1 MLQSS
6 SQNKQG
12 NWIEKLKEILKEQKI
27 EEEEE
32 NSQLNCSGNDD
43 IQNQNSNTRTQDC
56 LSSQSNSQNEVSFLE
71 NDNHHGKKEQNKV
84 MYQKVA
90 EAFYQE
96 QSYIINDHEQEEE
109 HQQTKKL
116 KQELE
121 GHQSFL
127 DSEDEF
133 DKAYNDQKNK
143 ESLDI
148 VQMNDFDRIKQYQ
161 DHTIF
166 QKIYKKI
173 WYTKVLTN
181 WVALSIINHPLF
193 EVISL
198 GVIIFNSILLSLDD
212 PTTNNDNNYQIDQA
226 LLIIYTVEMG
236 LKIIALGFI
245 FNKGAYLRDTWNI
258 IDIVIIITGFMPQTE
273 INLSALRSL
282 RVLRPLK
289 SITKIKALKQLIQA
303 LLSSIPLL
311 KDSIIIL
318 SFFFIIFGIAGLQLF
333 TGQLKSRCIDPSL
346 GVMEGDNGD
355 NVIVCTINSDCADTP
370 EYTTICSKTMVSP
383 FYDTIQ
389 FDTFGWSVLNVYVI
403 VSLEGWT
410 QIMNLMQSGF
420 SYYSV
425 FYFFF
430 VVYIGSFFLMNLTM
444 AIIGV
449 KYTESISNQQ
459 KGDQNQDSKNE
470 VGYNIKDM
478 IEWGIYKSNKVYYK
492 ELEEEKKKQHSL
504 FGFTET
510 FGMLADKFK
519 SLLLKQS
526 SSEKTDSRKNND
538 QQLDNFEQVKENK
551 MKINNSHHL
560 IPQLQP
566 QLYTSMNDDNIFS
579 KQQLIEKEVNGQ
591 ESQQNNLLRTLSQ
604 APRIPIENIDNFQ
617 INFTDQPKQKTL
629 VQGGQAKNLRKNRS
643 KLLSKKISKVDN
655 ILSSTRIVPLL
666 NPAPNDPSQFK
677 QPKFQKQNNMSTQ
690 IKKASSIISQNCSD
704 QENQHLSQINEEKV
718 SNKIR
723 SNSQNKEMNS
733 NQNELIS
740 PQILQDQLDQISS
753 KDGNQNQLSHSKK
766 SSQILRSAAKHK
778 SYYSSSP
785 NKNYKQIVVGDRTIH
800 LAPIYSKNSKFK
812 QNKRKQTIA
821 NEHEN
826 MLNSKRLN
834 QNMLQSKR
842 MSQMGGGISQQRDS
856 LNQRS
861 NEDSLLKIDLGT
873 QQEFNKDLRRKYK
886 RINQIP
892 SMMLDSVNS
901 SSKRGSISKFYDSV
915 DPDQFA
921 HDDFLKEIELKEKIL
936 RYNEKYKENDVSNKQ
951 NTDAQI
957 ENSYASSKMTINQ
970 LKSRKV
976 QLNDNLDQTENY
988 QVLPNK
994 LQQENTRTDK
1004 HEQRQ
1009 SEVSSEMKYLYRRD
1023 RKNKSKE
1030 SVSNSIQSRRR
1041 NEASSLGSQSES
1053 NQRSKTKS
1061 ISAIDQLSEESD
1073 MSMAYSQN
1081 HRRANKSQNNSITDI
1096 PGIPQ
1101 DEIKQT
1107 KPTLIFNDAEFLKIF
1122 GKQEH
1127 HNRGS
1132 RKHSEQYNKKTH
1144 QAIKPQ
1150 LLNDEPQFKRQETR
1164 KIDRKYYANVDEKL
1178 DMKKEEMKLLL
1189 NSKILKPRV
1198 ILEEPNEYTED
1209 IQPLK
1214 KQAQQEKRKAEQHKK
1229 LKNLRFVIKYF
1240 SQKKLQKQ
1248 KQSNNQDLRKLIP
1261 YKRST
1266 RIDDLNK
1273 EKLFIVLENPII
1285 DDTYSKNQSI
1295 NLDRGNNFDSK
1306 SYHSQKKQHVDD
1318 KIKGVPP
1325 SHNIIERIQN
1335 QEGQQE
1341 SINQALSN
1349 DKNQENNLEDVQVD
1363 SNPAIQLKYDEN
1375 TLDRLKSKKSI
1386 ADEIKKQDSIESM
1399 SQKKHQY
1406 SSTKPL
1412 RLSVSMER
1420 GGKKKKVETEMKWE
1434 QWDYHNAL
1442 NMIFY
1447 DIDEEEDEKKQKLK
1461 KNQNQNEIAH
1471 NVDLSKSLFSSSTYR
1486 RKDSRFSE
1494 GSESMLFKSS
1504 MIDESNLNN
1513 TNNSITLEF
1522 SENKSSKKS
1531 AQDNK
1536 INSILYEEF
1545 EKELIEYDY
1554 VSTRKKEILNLEK
1567 KGQNLIKVDWSG
1579 DAVIPSTIAIKE
1591 QKQLNLIIS
1600 KLNRSKY
1607 DMEQNEGGFLGL
1619 IQALRR
1625 RIKYIVH
1632 SPVFENSIIIC
1643 VIINTIILS
1652 LDGIVTDEQGL
1663 YTISQFN
1670 ISFTYIF
1677 ALDMFLKIIGDGFT
1691 EYVSDKMNIFDCIIV
1706 CLSLFE
1712 LFFIRET
1719 GSGSSF
1725 SAFRAVRILR
1735 VFRVLR
1741 VTRLVRSLQFMKLM
1755 ITAIGSSLSQ
1765 FIYILLLLF
1774 LFMFIYTL
1782 LGMSLFGGSFNM
1794 PDKPTRMNFDSFLN
1808 SAFAILQL
1816 LTLENWNNLLQICIR
1831 SNVSNFLSVLF
1842 LISWMFIGNYIFMNL
1857 VLAIIMDSFDSDEV
1871 QADRKEIE
1879 NRFEVVEDIDFNYS
1893 SVGTTILA
1901 QTSQYSSSNYSNSFV
1916 NKVNSNSFSNSHRK
1930 SQTDQQSQH
1939 SHTKSGSQNE
1949 IDEED
1954 FDDVKKS
1961 NINQIQFVY
1970 FAGVKC
1976 QRSLYIFSQQN
1987 IIRKICYRTLMHP
2000 LFEQV
2005 VLMVIVLSSI
2015 KLTMDTYVN
2024 DQESQIYII
2033 GLQIDK
2039 FFTAFFALE
2048 SLIKIISL
2056 GLIFD
2061 SNSYLRDTWSQ
2072 LDFFIVI
2079 CSIIDVSVTSI
2090 NLSAIKIL
2098 RLLRTLRPLRLL
2110 NHNKSMKLIVTAL
2123 MESVGGITNMIM
2135 VLILI
2140 WLMFAILALNLMKGK
2155 MHYCNPPD
2163 HMSLNLYAYNKQRCL
2178 NIPGAIWDMY
2188 DINCDNIGTSMLF
2201 LFILSSFEGW
2211 PDYVWSFIDGSD
2223 DGPILNNSGYFA
2235 FFFAVFI
2242 FVGGFFSIN
2251 LFSAIMSF
2259 NFDIAQKKAKNKY
2272 LTDEQSQWIELQRM
2286 IVKSTPDFN
2295 SLKKPTN
2302 KIRYILWQFVRS
2314 SYVEIFII
2322 FCILCNIVTM
2332 AMVYD
2337 TSPQSYDLILN
2348 DLNIFFTSVFI
2359 TEAIIKIIAFGPQ
2372 GYFFNGWNQFDFF
2385 VVCASIVDIVTIYM
2399 GRQLVA
2405 FLRAGPQIARV
2416 LRVLRVSRLLKL
2428 IKSFQNLQ
2436 KLIQTTIFAL
2446 PHLLNATALFLLFY
2460 FIFAILGCYL
2470 FSSVNEGKVINQYN
2484 NFKDFHSAFIVL
2496 FRCSTGEDWM
2506 IIMFDVVKGT
2516 SNYSI
2521 IYFVIFIITQTYMMM
2536 NLFVLIII
2544 NQFEENYIDPD
2555 NPLQNFTESEKNF
2568 KQFWGIMTEKE
2579 QGIKIHERFLT
2590 DFYFQLEQPLGY
2602 DYNMKKKNF
2611 VENLK
2616 LHNCGISD
2624 EEIKS
2629 KCEKFKIK
2637 QRQEA
2642 DKHIMQMNI
2651 YCDYE
2656 GYIFFN
2662 ELFFYFFK
2670 FSLRDEVNDFPVPRN
2685 QKEVEKQI
2693 KAIQILRKEE
2703 NITFKRMNYIKKKQ
2717 SQLIKQKINK
2727 KRKEGVNPM
2736 VRRLF
2741 VGMCFQSWKQ
2751 YSKNTQKK
2759 IHDLN
2764 FNHEDISSQSE
2775 TESDSE
2781 NEEDEIYFLKN
2792 DKRDMLQFRKDF
2804 KKKIIAREHTI
2815 FTRPKVSNEK
2825 DPNNLYEKERYV
2837 YLPNTDI
2844 YKDEYVLDDYDY
2856 YRKQVFQEEPN
2867 QKKKQYSSQDSNIL
2881 NENKK
2886 QKELLKSPTNQ
2897 SIDTPINFQAKD
2909 YPNAYSQP
2917 GSQQKMSKF
2926 NNQQTNSQE
2935 DEYEEAQNIL
2945 ESQDPQSIQLKIP
2958 SINILSSCKELSDE
2972 QQGVSKLNGIQS
2984 LNTLPNKPRSD
2995 TNFIEKDE
3003 RPQTQQTQQVGIISK
3018 FKDKF
3023 K

>member
-12 NWIEKLKEILKEQKI
+12 YWIEKLKEILKEEKI

-32 NSQLNCSGNDD
+32 SSQLNYSSNDN
-43 IQNQNSNTRTQDC
+43 IQNQNSHIRTQEGISD
-56 LSSQSNSQNEVSFLE
+56 SMNSQNEISFLE
-71 NDNHHGKKEQNKV
+71 NDKSHGKKEQNKI

-90 EAFYQE
+90 EAFYKE
-96 QSYIINDHEQEEE
+96 QSFIVSDDEQKEEE
-109 HQQTKKL
+109 ENEQVKKL

-121 GHQSFL
+121 ANQSFL

-143 ESLDI
+143 EFLDI
-148 VQMNDFDRIKQYQ
+148 IEMNDFDRIKQYQ

-166 QKIYKKI
+166 QKIYKRI
-173 WYTKVLTN
+173 WYTKVLIN
-181 WVALSIINHPLF
+181 WVALKIINHPIF

-198 GVIIFNSILLSLDD
+198 AVIIFNSILLSLDD
-212 PTTNNDNNYQIDQA
+212 PTTNNDNNYQMDQA
-226 LLIIYTVEMG
+226 LLIIYTIEMG

-258 IDIVIIITGFMPQTE
+258 IDIVIIITGFMPQNE

-311 KDSIIIL
+311 KDSLIIL

-333 TGQLKSRCIDPSL
+333 TGQLKSRCIDPFY
-346 GVMEGDNGD
+346 GIMEGDDGD
-355 NVIVCTINSDCADTP
+355 NVIVCAQDGDCADTP
-370 EYTTICSKTMVSP
+370 EYRTICAKTMRSP

-389 FDTFGWSVLNVYVI
+389 FDTFGWSVINVYVI

-420 SYYSV
+420 SYFSI
-425 FYFFF
+425 FYFFI
-430 VVYIGSFFLMNLTM
+430 VVYIGAFFLMNLTM

-459 KGDQNQDSKNE
+459 QKVDQKDQSQQE
-470 VGYNIKDM
+470 EGYNIKDM

-504 FGFTET
+504 FGFSET
-510 FGMLADKFK
+510 FGLLAFKFK
-519 SLLLKQS
+519 SLIQKQFS
-526 SSEKTDSRKNND
+526 SGKLGSDDTKKNNK
-538 QQLDNFEQVKENK
+538 QELENFEQAKENVK
-551 MKINNSHHL
+551 KINNSHHS
-560 IPQLQP
+560 IQQLQP
-566 QLYTSMNDDNIFS
+566 QLQASINGDNIFS
-579 KQQLIEKEVNGQ
+579 KQQLIEKDANGQ
-591 ESQQNNLLRTLSQ
+591 ENQQSNLLRTLSQ

-617 INFTDQPKQKTL
+617 IKFTEQPKQKTL
-629 VQGGQAKNLRKNRS
+629 VQGGQAKNLRNNRS
-643 KLLSKKISKVDN
+643 KILTKKISKLDSL
-655 ILSSTRIVPLL
+655 LSQSRKVAL
-666 NPAPNDPSQFK
+666 NPNPSDPTQFK
-677 QPKFQKQNNMSTQ
+677 QSKFQKQNQMATE
-690 IKKASSIISQNCSD
+690 IKKTSSFISQNCSE
-704 QENQHLSQINEEKV
+704 QENQINEDKVSHKNRSSSQI
-718 SNKIR
+718 
-723 SNSQNKEMNS
+723 KEQNS

-740 PQILQDQLDQISS
+740 PQILQEQLDQISS
-753 KDGNQNQLSHSKK
+753 KDGNQNQLSNSRK
-766 SSQILRSAAKHK
+766 STLMQRSAAKKKTTH
-778 SYYSSSP
+778 SFSP
-785 NKNYKQIVVGDRTIH
+785 NKNYKQIVAGDRMIH
-800 LAPIYSKNSKFK
+800 LAPIYSQSSQFKKN
-812 QNKRKQTIA
+812 NRKQTFSSD
-821 NEHEN
+821 HEN
-826 MLNSKRLN
+826 MLNSRRLN

-842 MSQMGGGISQQRDS
+842 MSQMGGLQQES
-856 LNQRS
+856 LNQQS
-861 NEDSLLKIDLGT
+861 NENSLLKVDTGS
-873 QQEFNKDLRRKYK
+873 QYEVNKELRRKSK
-886 RINQIP
+886 RNNKLP
-892 SMMLDSVNS
+892 SIMFDSLNS
-901 SSKRGSISKFYDSV
+901 SSKRDSISKTYDSV
-915 DPDQFA
+915 NSDQFVN
-921 HDDFLKEIELKEKIL
+921 DNFLQELELKERIQ
-936 RYNEKYKENDVSNKQ
+936 RYNQKYNENNVDHNQ

-957 ENSYASSKMTINQ
+957 ENNYSSSKMTIHQ
-970 LKSRKV
+970 LKSTKI
-976 QLNDNLDQTENY
+976 QNNNHDQTENY
-988 QVLPNK
+988 QVQPNK
-994 LQQENTRTDK
+994 MQHDESQREKYQQRHNEAAIQKRLN
-1004 HEQRQ
+1004 
-1009 SEVSSEMKYLYRRD
+1009 
-1023 RKNKSKE
+1023 RKDKSKE
-1030 SVSNSIQSRRR
+1030 SISNSIQSRRR
-1041 NEASSLGSQSES
+1041 NQTGSQQGSQSES
-1053 NQRSKTKS
+1053 NQRSKTNTN
-1061 ISAIDQLSEESD
+1061 SALDQLSEESD
-1073 MSMAYSQN
+1073 MSMVYSVN
-1081 HRRANKSQNNSITDI
+1081 HKGVNKSQFNTMTYI

-1101 DEIKQT
+1101 DEVRQT

-1122 GKQEH
+1122 GKQEK
-1127 HNRGS
+1127 HNQETQKNS
-1132 RKHSEQYNKKTH
+1132 DQQNKKTH
-1144 QAIKPQ
+1144 PTIKAQ
-1150 LLNDEPQFKRQETR
+1150 QENTQILLKRQESR
-1164 KIDRKYYANVDEKL
+1164 KIDKKYHANVDDKL

-1198 ILEEPNEYTED
+1198 LLEEPNEYTED

-1214 KQAQQEKRKAEQHKK
+1214 KQEQHEKRKAEQNKK
-1229 LKNLRFVIKYF
+1229 IKSLRFVIKYY
-1240 SQKKLQKQ
+1240 SQKKLQKK
-1248 KQSNNQDLRKLIP
+1248 KQQNKQDQRKLIP
-1261 YKRST
+1261 YKRSA
-1266 RIDDLNK
+1266 RIDGLNK
-1273 EKLFIVLENPII
+1273 EKLFAVLDNQII
-1285 DDTYSKNQSI
+1285 DDTFQKKQSI
-1295 NLDRGNNFDSK
+1295 NLDRANNNDSK
-1306 SYHSQKKQHVDD
+1306 SYHSNKNQHVED
-1318 KIKGVPP
+1318 KIKGIPS
-1325 SHNIIERIQN
+1325 SHNIIERIQ
-1335 QEGQQE
+1335 QQDGQDE
-1341 SINQALSN
+1341 SINQAYSN
-1349 DKNQENNLEDVQVD
+1349 DKNQENNLEDAQVD
-1363 SNPAIQLKYDEN
+1363 SNPTIQLKYDEN
-1375 TLDRLKSKKSI
+1375 TLNRLKSKKSI
-1386 ADEIKKQDSIESM
+1386 VDEIKKQDSIDSM

-1406 SSTKPL
+1406 SSTKPI
-1412 RLSVSMER
+1412 RLNVSQER
-1420 GGKKKKVETEMKWE
+1420 LGKKNKKEADMKWD

-1442 NMIFY
+1442 NKIFL
-1447 DIDEEEDEKKQKLK
+1447 DIEEDDEQKQKSKQK
-1461 KNQNQNEIAH
+1461 KNQEQNDVDH
-1471 NVDLSKSLFSSSTYR
+1471 TVDLSKSIFSNSTYR
-1486 RKDSRFSE
+1486 HKDSRFSE
-1494 GSESMLFKSS
+1494 GSESMLSKSS
-1504 MIDESNLNN
+1504 MIDNSNLHSSS
-1513 TNNSITLEF
+1513 NSIAIDVQ
-1522 SENKSSKKS
+1522 ENKSSKK
-1531 AQDNK
+1531 QNK
-1536 INSILYEEF
+1536 IDSIFNEEF
-1545 EKELIEYDY
+1545 EKEPIEYDY
-1554 VSTRKKEILNLEK
+1554 ISTRKKEIINLEK
-1567 KGQNLIKVDWSG
+1567 KGSNLIKVDWSG
-1579 DAVIPSTIAIKE
+1579 DAVIPSTISIKE

-1607 DMEQNEGGFLGL
+1607 DMEQNEGGIFGI

-1632 SPVFENSIIIC
+1632 SPTFENSMMIC

-1652 LDGIVTDEQGL
+1652 LDGIVTDTQGL
-1663 YTISQFN
+1663 NTISQFN
-1670 ISFTYIF
+1670 IAFTFIF
-1677 ALDMFLKIIGDGFT
+1677 AIDMFLKIIGDGFS

-1712 LFFIRET
+1712 LFFITET

-1725 SAFRAVRILR
+1725 SAFRAIRILR

-1755 ITAIGSSLSQ
+1755 ITAIGSSISQ

-1816 LTLENWNNLLQICIR
+1816 LTIENWNNLLQICIR
-1831 SNVSNFLSVLF
+1831 SNVSNYLSVIF

-1857 VLAIIMDSFDSDEV
+1857 VLAIVMDSFDSDEV
-1871 QADRKEIE
+1871 QADRREIE
-1879 NRFEVVEDIDFNYS
+1879 NRFEVVEDINFNYS

-1901 QTSQYSSSNYSNSFV
+1901 QTSQYSSSNYSNSLM
-1916 NKVNSNSFSNSHRK
+1916 NKLNSNSFSNSHRK
-1930 SQTDQQSQH
+1930 SQTDSQSMH

-1949 IDEED
+1949 IDDED
-1954 FDDVKKS
+1954 LEDEKKQ
-1961 NINQIQFVY
+1961 INNEIQFVY

-1976 QRSLYIFSQQN
+1976 QKSLYIFSQQN
-1987 IIRKICYRTLMHP
+1987 IIRKICYRALVHP
-2000 LFEQV
+2000 MFEQI

-2015 KLTMDTYVN
+2015 KLTMDTYIN
-2024 DQESQIYII
+2024 DQESQIYNI
-2033 GLQIDK
+2033 GLSIDK

-2056 GLIFD
+2056 GLVFD
-2061 SNSYLRDTWSQ
+2061 DNSYLRDSWSQ

-2163 HMSLNLYAYNKQRCL
+2163 DMSLNLYAYNQKRCL
-2178 NIPGAIWDMY
+2178 QIPGAIWDRY
-2188 DINCDNIGTSMLF
+2188 DINCDNIGSSMLF

-2211 PDYVWSFIDGSD
+2211 PDYVWSFIDGGD
-2223 DGPILNNSGYFA
+2223 DGPIRNNSAYFA
-2235 FFFAVFI
+2235 FYFAVFI

-2251 LFSAIMSF
+2251 LFSAILSF

-2272 LTDEQSQWIELQRM
+2272 LSDEQSQWIELQRM

-2295 SLKKPTN
+2295 ALKKPTN
-2302 KIRYILWQFVRS
+2302 KIRFMLWSFVRS
-2314 SYVEIFII
+2314 SYVELFII
-2322 FCILCNIVTM
+2322 FCILCNIITM
-2332 AMVYD
+2332 AMAYD
-2337 TSPQSYDLILN
+2337 TSPQEYDQILN

-2359 TEAIIKIIAFGPQ
+2359 TEAIIKIIAFGLQ

-2385 VVCASIVDIVTIYM
+2385 VVCASIVDIVTTSM
-2399 GRQLVA
+2399 GKQFIS

-2416 LRVLRVSRLLKL
+2416 LRVMRVSRLLKL

-2470 FSSVNEGKVINQYN
+2470 FSSVTEGQVIDQFN
-2484 NFKDFHSAFIVL
+2484 NFKDFHSAFIIL

-2506 IIMFDVVKGT
+2506 TIMFDVVKGT
-2516 SNYSI
+2516 SNYAI
-2521 IYFVIFIITQTYMMM
+2521 IYFVVFIIIQTYIMM
-2536 NLFVLIII
+2536 NLFVLIIM

-2555 NPLQNFTESEKNF
+2555 NPLQNFTESEENF
-2568 KQFWGIMTEKE
+2568 KQLWGIMTEKD

-2590 DFYFQLEQPLGY
+2590 DFYFQLEEPLGY
-2602 DYNMKKKNF
+2602 DYNMKKKAF
-2611 VENLK
+2611 IENLK
-2616 LHNCGISD
+2616 LHNSGISD
-2624 EEIKS
+2624 EEIKA
-2629 KCEKFKIK
+2629 KCEKFKVK

-2651 YCDYE
+2651 YCDFE

-2670 FSLRDEVNDFPVPRN
+2670 FSLKDEVNDFPPPKN
-2685 QKEVEKQI
+2685 QKELEKQI
-2693 KAIQILRKEE
+2693 KALQILRKEE
-2703 NITFKRMNYIKKKQ
+2703 NITFKRLNYIKKKQ

-2741 VGMCFQSWKQ
+2741 VGMCFQSWMQ
-2751 YSKNTQKK
+2751 YSKSTQKN
-2759 IHDLN
+2759 IQDLN

-2775 TESDSE
+2775 TDSDSE
-2781 NEEDEIYFLKN
+2781 NEDDEIDFLKN
-2792 DKRDMLQFRKDF
+2792 DEKDVLQFRQNL
-2804 KKKIIAREHTI
+2804 KKKIIEREHTI

-2837 YLPNTDI
+2837 YLPNTEI
-2844 YKDEYVLDDYDY
+2844 YKDEYVIDDQDY
-2856 YRKQVFQEEPN
+2856 YTKQVFQAELN
-2867 QKKKQYSSQDSNIL
+2867 QKKQFFSSQDSKNL

-2897 SIDTPINFQAKD
+2897 SIDTPIHFQVNDQANP
-2909 YPNAYSQP
+2909 YQQP
-2917 GSQQKMSKF
+2917 SSQQKPSKF
-2926 NNQQTNSQE
+2926 NNQKVNSE
-2935 DEYEEAQNIL
+2935 DDEEGEAQNIQ
-2945 ESQDPQSIQLKIP
+2945 QDPQPIQLKIP
-2958 SINILSSCKELSDE
+2958 SINILSSCKELSDD
-2972 QQGVSKLNGIQS
+2972 QQGQRINDIQS
-2984 LNTLPNKPRSD
+2984 LNTLSNMPGSGS
-2995 TNFIEKDE
+2995 NFIDKEE
-3003 RPQTQQTQQVGIISK
+3003 RPLTLQTQQIDIVSK
-3018 FKDKF
+3018 FKNKF